1 MRQDPAI
8 GRGLGFSD
16 LPLNNNSGYIADTM
30 IVLTVEKLYQDRN
43 RDLELTLLT
52 SNPESLKKQVNNA
65 ELHRPGLALT
75 GFFERFASKRIQI
88 IGETEMT
95 YMNGLTK
102 DRLIEIA
109 EKIFSHDVPTI
120 ITAKGI
126 SPPLD
131 FLSVADRFQ
140 TAVFSSRLT
149 TSVLTTRLGA
159 YLDHTF
165 APSINAH
172 GTLVDV
178 YGVGLL
184 YTGKSG
190 IGKSEVALDLVERGH
205 RLVADDVVK
214 ITRMAPDV
222 IIGTGSE
229 LLGHHMEIRGVGII
243 DLEELF
249 GIRAIR
255 LQKRVEVEV
264 RLSLWEETADYERL
278 GIQDKHTTML
288 GVEIPLINVPISPG
302 KNITVI
308 SEVIA
313 MNHMLK
319 VYGENSA
326 LEFTRKLSQRLS
338 RQATTKGYLESDHE

>member
-1 MRQDPAI
+1 MCGVFLLAGGSSCAYI
-8 GRGLGFSD
+8 GR
-16 LPLNNNSGYIADTM
+16 TM
-30 IVLTVEKLYQDRN
+30 ATLTVGELLSARAQ
-43 RDLELTLLT
+43 DLELTLLT
-52 SNPESLKKQVNNA
+52 SNDKSLEKPIRNS

-75 GFFERFASKRIQI
+75 GFFERFANRRVQVL
-88 IGETEMT
+88 GETEMAFVARQSS
-95 YMNGLTK
+95 
-102 DRLIEIA
+102 DRLRQVAKRLFEHQIPMIV
-109 EKIFSHDVPTI
+109 IS
-120 ITAKGI
+120 KGI
-126 SPPLD
+126 TPPLE
-131 FLSVADRFQ
+131 FISVADEMQ
-140 TAVFSSRLT
+140 TAILSSRLT
-149 TSVLTTRLGA
+149 TADLVTRLSA
-159 YLDHTF
+159 YLDQVF
-165 APSINAH
+165 APSINVH

-214 ITRMAPDV
+214 VTRTAPDV
-222 IIGTGSE
+222 IIGSGSE

-243 DLEELF
+243 DVEELF

-255 LQKRVEVEV
+255 LQKRIEVEV
-264 RLSLWEETADYERL
+264 RLELWSETEDYERL
-278 GIQDKHTTML
+278 GIEDKRTTIL
-288 GVEIPLINVPISPG
+288 GCSIPIVVVPISPG

-326 LEFTRKLSQRLS
+326 MEFTKKLSQRLG
-338 RQATTKGYLESDHE
+338 RKTLTKGYLESDFE